1 MTYSLEPRAG
11 HCGKKAR
18 GCIDMKTIEE
28 TGLLFGRYARQVLR
42 NPVWLV
48 ASLTTPILYLALFTP
63 LLRHLGGRPLS
74 AGTALDLFLPGILAL
89 VAFGSGVGPG
99 FSLIFDVKAGV
110 VERLRV
116 TPANRFAIL
125 MGPILVTVVM
135 MYIFDA
141 ILLVVGGLFG
151 FHIHPAGLAVLA
163 ILLALLEVTTA
174 AFFSA
179 TSLRAKGDINGFAAI
194 ANGLNLPVLLL
205 GGVLLPLSL
214 GPLWLRDLGHVDPLY
229 YVASAAR
236 VLAAGQLSS
245 HLVWHA
251 FLILVPLC
259 ALVLIW
265 ATRVLRRVIM

>member
-1 MTYSLEPRAG
+1 MRTF
-11 HCGKKAR
+11 
-18 GCIDMKTIEE
+18 EE
-28 TGLLFGRYARQVLR
+28 IGLLFGRYARQVLR
-42 NPVWLV
+42 NPIWLF
-48 ASLTTPILYLALFTP
+48 ASLITPILYLALFTP
-63 LLRHLGGRPLS
+63 LLRHLGGQTLS
-74 AGTALDLFLPGILAL
+74 AGAALDLFLPGILAL

-125 MGPILVTVVM
+125 IGPILVTMVM
-135 MYIFDA
+135 MMIFDG
-141 ILLVVGGLFG
+141 ILLVVGALFG
-151 FHIHPAGLAVLA
+151 FHIHPAGLGLLGV
-163 ILLALLEVTTA
+163 LLALLEVTTA

-214 GPLWLRDLGHVDPLY
+214 GPVWLQDLGHADPLY

-236 VLAAGQLSS
+236 VLASGNLSS
-245 HLVWHA
+245 NLVWQA
-251 FLILVPLC
+251 FLVLVPLC
-259 ALVLIW
+259 AVVLVW
-265 ATRVLRRVIM
+265 ATRVLWQIIM